1 MIVCLRVLIKLAY
14 EASGKLQEVSE
25 LLCFTIQELYQVYK
39 RVNVV
44 QNYMFMRYKVI
55 FDFTTLR
62 EWLNRHKQ
70 FYDGLCKVKQAK
82 TTAEDVLQLILQVLA
97 EKNLN
102 EHHLQS
108 LWSKIRLWQAPPATL
123 MLIIRNFHS
132 WKALKSSYHSY
143 ETFVKCNCSVAVHSK
158 LFT

>member
-62 EWLNRHKQ
+62 E
-70 FYDGLCKVKQAK
+70 
-82 TTAEDVLQLILQVLA
+82 
-97 EKNLN
+97 
-102 EHHLQS
+102 
-108 LWSKIRLWQAPPATL
+108 
-123 MLIIRNFHS
+123 
-132 WKALKSSYHSY
+132 
-143 ETFVKCNCSVAVHSK
+143 
-158 LFT
+158 